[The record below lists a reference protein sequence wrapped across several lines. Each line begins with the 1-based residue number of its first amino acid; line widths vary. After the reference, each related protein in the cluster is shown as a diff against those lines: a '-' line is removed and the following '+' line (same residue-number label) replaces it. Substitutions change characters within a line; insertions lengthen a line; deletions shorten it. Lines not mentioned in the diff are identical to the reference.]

1 MLSQVRFGVTGRDG
15 WTSWQTATFLFFKEN
30 FFTRVPGVAE
40 MNKNFNRKRE
50 KKKKI
55 YYFFFLNTFGKL

>member
-1 MLSQVRFGVTGRDG
+1 
-15 WTSWQTATFLFFKEN
+15 
-30 FFTRVPGVAE
+30 

-55 YYFFFLNTFGKL
+55 YYFFFLNTFGKLWSKSEHGL